1 MQTKHKNTKY
11 SCIISIYPISI
22 CQVLHSSKKLLY
34 KRIKIDFTNPIPTT
48 DLDPNNNTSVKEYN
62 QINTCLSKTPKM
74 KIIFLIILL
83 ILQYTHTS
91 NGSPIVLDKLV
102 VMPPDKQGIVIRLQ
116 RVEQSGKRLTCVII
130 QLPAH
135 GTLYQ
140 LSSVYSSHG
149 YEPIQ
154 GAQITANNTTI
165 TGSNNRVYYKPA
177 HRRLRSEHADSFSY
191 TVTAHAQAQAKGD
204 VQTQQQAN
212 ANKGTITIVNTDCTI
227 VCSDFLLG
235 PDDWTIVGNK
245 ARVSSPI
252 YEPYSRNN
260 FINHYIY
267 ATDNHV
273 HVSTINHSQRDK
285 ALWYFNAPS
294 KMLGNLG
301 IAYGGYISFVI
312 SIFAGDMKQMNQGVN
327 LVELECGRCG
337 YNKGITIG
345 YPMPTNPIKN
355 NMASFKIELTETS
368 NWQKITQDTTTPTTS
383 RQRGPSKR
391 EFIEVLSQLSGLR
404 ILGDLTTWTETVAL
418 DNVYISNN
426 KSYTGN
432 LLE

>member
-1 MQTKHKNTKY
+1 M
-11 SCIISIYPISI
+11 
-22 CQVLHSSKKLLY
+22 
-34 KRIKIDFTNPIPTT
+34 
-48 DLDPNNNTSVKEYN
+48 
-62 QINTCLSKTPKM
+62 
-74 KIIFLIILL
+74 L
-83 ILQYTHTS
+83 ILQYVHTS
-91 NGSPIVLDKLV
+91 ICSPIALDKLV
-102 VMPPDKQGIVIRLQ
+102 VMPPDSQGIVIRLQ
-116 RVEQSGKRLTCVII
+116 RVEKSGKRLTCVIS

-154 GAQITANNTTI
+154 GTKITANYTTV

-177 HRRLRSEHADSFSY
+177 NKRLCSEHADSFSY
-191 TVTAHAQAQAKGD
+191 TVQNTNA
-204 VQTQQQAN
+204 QQQSPTTNNPQQATAN
-212 ANKGTITIVNTDCTI
+212 TLSTDGTVTIVDSSGTI

-235 PDDWTIVGNK
+235 PDGWTIIGNK
-245 ARVSSPI
+245 ARVSTPI

-267 ATDNHV
+267 GTDNH
-273 HVSTINHSQRDK
+273 INVPTNKHSQRDK

-294 KMLGNLG
+294 KMLENMG

-312 SIFAGDMKQMNQGVN
+312 SIFAGDMKKMNQDLN

-337 YNKGITIG
+337 YNIG
-345 YPMPTNPIKN
+345 YPMPTDQIIN
-355 NMASFKIELTETS
+355 NMASFKIELTETA
-368 NWQKITQDTTTPTTS
+368 NWQKVTQDTTAS

-391 EFIEVLSQLSGLR
+391 EFIEVLSQLSGIR
-404 ILGDLTTWTETVAL
+404 ILGDLTQWTETVAL

-426 KSYTGN
+426 KS
-432 LLE
+432 

>member
-1 MQTKHKNTKY
+1 M
-11 SCIISIYPISI
+11 
-22 CQVLHSSKKLLY
+22 
-34 KRIKIDFTNPIPTT
+34 
-48 DLDPNNNTSVKEYN
+48 
-62 QINTCLSKTPKM
+62 
-74 KIIFLIILL
+74 L
-83 ILQYTHTS
+83 ILQYPRTS
-91 NGSPIVLDKLV
+91 TCSPIALDKLV
-102 VMPPDKQGIVIRLQ
+102 VMPPDSKGIVIRLQ
-116 RVEQSGKRLTCVII
+116 RVEQSGKRLTCVIS

-140 LSSVYSSHG
+140 LSNVYSSHG

-154 GAQITANNTTI
+154 GAQITANHTTI
-165 TGSNNRVYYKPA
+165 TGSNNRVYYRPA
-177 HRRLRSEHADSFSY
+177 HRRLCSEHADSFSY
-191 TVTAHAQAQAKGD
+191 TVFAHAQAQAKGEAQD
-204 VQTQQQAN
+204 NPHPAN
-212 ANKGTITIVNTDCTI
+212 ANGGTITIVDSSGTI

-235 PDDWTIVGNK
+235 PDGWTIVGNK
-245 ARVSSPI
+245 ERVSNPI

-267 ATDNHV
+267 GTDNHV
-273 HVSTINHSQRDK
+273 HISTTNPMRTPISQRDK

-301 IAYGGYISFVI
+301 IAYGGYISFTM
-312 SIFAGDMKQMNQGVN
+312 SIFAGDMKKMNQGVN

-337 YNKGITIG
+337 YNIG
-345 YPMPTNPIKN
+345 YPMPTDPIIN
-355 NMASFKIELTETS
+355 NMASFKIELTETA
-368 NWQKITQDTTTPTTS
+368 NWQKIPQDTMTS
-383 RQRGPSKR
+383 RNERTSLSKR

-404 ILGDLTTWTETVAL
+404 ILGDLTKWTETVAL

>member
-1 MQTKHKNTKY
+1 
-11 SCIISIYPISI
+11 
-22 CQVLHSSKKLLY
+22 
-34 KRIKIDFTNPIPTT
+34 
-48 DLDPNNNTSVKEYN
+48 
-62 QINTCLSKTPKM
+62 M
-74 KIIFLIILL
+74 KIIFLIIVL

-91 NGSPIVLDKLV
+91 NGSPIALHKLV
-102 VMPPDKQGIVIRLQ
+102 VTTPDSKGIVIRLQ
-116 RVEQSGKRLTCVII
+116 GVEKSGKRLIYVIS

-140 LSSVYSSHG
+140 LSNVYSSHG

-154 GAQITANNTTI
+154 GKQITTKNTTI

-177 HRRLRSEHADSFSY
+177 HRRLCSEHADRFAY
-191 TVTAHAQAQAKGD
+191 TVFAHAQHAQAKGD
-204 VQTQQQAN
+204 AQATNTPQQAN
-212 ANKGTITIVNTDCTI
+212 ANEGTITIVNTDGTI

-235 PDDWTIVGNK
+235 PDGWTIIGNK
-245 ARVSSPI
+245 ERVSPPI

-273 HVSTINHSQRDK
+273 HISTTKHSQRDK

-294 KMLGNLG
+294 KMLGNMG
-301 IAYGGYISFVI
+301 IAYGGYISFVM

-327 LVELECGRCG
+327 LVELECSRCG
-337 YNKGITIG
+337 YKIG

-368 NWQKITQDTTTPTTS
+368 IWQKVNQDTTTPHK
-383 RQRGPSKR
+383 GPSKC
-391 EFIEVLSQLSGLR
+391 EFIQVLSQLSGLR
-404 ILGDLTTWTETVAL
+404 ILGDLTRWTETVAL
-418 DNVYISNN
+418 DNVYIIGNTNN
-426 KSYTGN
+426 NNNNSPIIPLCAMSKPDASICTCV
-432 LLE
+432 

>member
-1 MQTKHKNTKY
+1 M
-11 SCIISIYPISI
+11 
-22 CQVLHSSKKLLY
+22 
-34 KRIKIDFTNPIPTT
+34 
-48 DLDPNNNTSVKEYN
+48 
-62 QINTCLSKTPKM
+62 
-74 KIIFLIILL
+74 L
-83 ILQYTHTS
+83 ILQYVHTS
-91 NGSPIVLDKLV
+91 NGSPIELDKLV
-102 VMPPDKQGIVIRLQ
+102 VMPPDSRGIVIRLQ
-116 RVEQSGKRLTCVII
+116 RVEKSGKRLTCVIS

-140 LSSVYSSHG
+140 LSNVYSSHG

-154 GAQITANNTTI
+154 GAQITANHTTI

-177 HRRLRSEHADSFSY
+177 HRRICSERADTFSY
-191 TVTAHAQAQAKGD
+191 KVTAQAQAQD
-204 VQTQQQAN
+204 TSQLASATD
-212 ANKGTITIVNTDCTI
+212 GTITIVNTDGTI

-235 PDDWTIVGNK
+235 PDGWTIIGNK
-245 ARVSSPI
+245 ARVSTPI

-260 FINHYIY
+260 ICNHYIY
-267 ATDNHV
+267 ATDNH
-273 HVSTINHSQRDK
+273 INVPTNNPAAQRDK

-294 KMLGNLG
+294 KMLGNMG
-301 IAYGGYISFVI
+301 IAYGGYISFVM
-312 SIFAGDMKQMNQGVN
+312 SIFAGDMKKMNQDLN

-337 YNKGITIG
+337 YNMG
-345 YPMPTNPIKN
+345 YPMPTDPIIN

-368 NWQKITQDTTTPTTS
+368 IWQKINQYTTTSTTS
-383 RQRGPSKR
+383 INRSLSKR

-404 ILGDLTTWTETVAL
+404 ILGDLTQWTETVAL